1 MKRNLL
7 FAFLALC
14 CMSAS
19 SQIQKV
25 LLPMGQQTFRP
36 WVGKGYY
43 ASNED
48 VFPDDWMM
56 PEFDE
61 SEWGDVTGPIS
72 NDEGFYAE
80 TTLFEDNYAWW
91 VRRHFQLNDA
101 SRVQSLSL
109 SFIHDDGC
117 VVYLNGT
124 EIYRADYVVSEPWTR
139 QVDADLSAVLRN
151 GDNVLAVM
159 VDNFGGA
166 DAWLDCGLTAEM
178 MEGDETFQE
187 WIEEY
192 KEYEA
197 MYANMTELF
206 SLLMETEDEA
216 EKETVRM
223 QLKSSLYSAKKVA
236 ASYSSLQQYIAK
248 VTEYLAAN
256 EVEELREKL
265 NAAMK
270 FQPST
275 LTFEDEEQIAAASD
289 DMMRLLLLCT
299 YRDENVSIDQWQLY
313 NGYYSMEDGFNYE
326 IDKKHHLAEIRG
338 TNKVLDE
345 DTLNIPSVVKI
356 EGEYYLV
363 VSMRDN
369 NREQPNVQTMVLPE
383 TMRRLSYRALSEFRN
398 LKSLTMPATMERIE
412 EWGVFYN
419 CTQLSEIT
427 MLSDVPPTLDTDLQ
441 SLVKVVVPDGA
452 VKAYM
457 TSSRWKDF
465 LIVSEHPFE
474 LTINVEQ
481 SGDLGYLML
490 EETDYLP
497 NINKLTLTGTL
508 NDADWNALKA
518 LRNLVELDMSEI
530 TNTSIPERQ
539 FSNATV
545 SHVSLPSGLTEL
557 NYGTF
562 SSSRLES
569 VVIPPL
575 VTVIKNDCFEYCR
588 NLKEVTIPEGV
599 EQIYAY
605 AFRGCNLSTLTLP
618 SSLKSIMSYAFA
630 SNENLKS
637 VEFAEGLEYI
647 YNNAFEWNTSLEE
660 VTLPGSLKG
669 MDNDVFY
676 GCTSLKSITMHAV
689 LPPSTDGCPVNGID
703 MQDFIL
709 YVPGWSRIEYQSA
722 NGWSQF
728 PTIVATDYLPQNIQ
742 INRDFSFRLDESEVS
757 GFTPDISLM
766 WDNENTCGN
775 LWIRSSGKLSA
786 NHFSMYVSPYA
797 KQYDDSHRY
806 DGWYGETRYKS
817 NSLLVEGAMRAE
829 DVTLSLTCRKDRW
842 QFISFPFDVKMSDIQ
857 PVDNTTQWVVRTY
870 SGSNRAAMS
879 GDTWV
884 DLTSEDVLKA
894 GKGYIL
900 HCYKEGN
907 WDEPVMFSVKPDV
920 TSASRQNIF
929 LSEDRTCELDEFP
942 SEFVHNQSWNL
953 IGNPYP
959 CYYDT
964 RFMDFT
970 APFIV
975 WDSYNNRYVAYSPQD
990 DDYVLTPG
998 EAFFL
1003 QRPVDQATLTFAA
1016 AGRQSTIT
1024 ARDIEAVKKAPSLSK
1039 RFVCDLYL
1047 KGDSTTDRTR
1057 VVFNES
1063 ASLRYD
1069 LSLDANKLTPLLA
1082 KSAQLY
1088 TVYDG
1093 VRYAINERPWADET
1107 VELGLYIAEAGMY
1120 SFSFGRM
1127 DAGKAVLEDRVL
1139 GTFTELTAENG
1150 YTFNAEAGQMNGRFF
1165 LHFQQSATGV
1175 DAVNAETTTTA
1186 DAPVYNLAGQRV
1198 GKDAK
1203 GIVIQK
1209 GKKSLK

>member
-61 SEWGDVTGPIS
+61 SEWDDVTGPIS

-166 DAWLDCGLTAEM
+166 GGFLDCGLTAEM

-197 MYANMTELF
+197 MYADMTELF

-223 QLKSSLYSAKKVA
+223 QLKSSLDSAKKVA

-299 YRDENVSIDQWQLY
+299 YRDENVPIDQWQLY
-313 NGYYSMEDGFNYE
+313 YGYYSMEDGFNYE
-326 IDKKHHLAEIRG
+326 IDKTHHLAEIRG

-356 EGEYYLV
+356 EGEYYVV

-369 NREQPNVQTMVLPE
+369 NTEQPNVQAVALPE
-383 TMRRLSYRALSEFRN
+383 TMKRLSYRALAGFRN
-398 LKSLTMPATMERIE
+398 MKSLTVPAMMERIE
-412 EWGVFYN
+412 EWGVFDN
-419 CTQLSEIT
+419 CTQLSEMK
-427 MLSDVPPTLDTDLQ
+427 MLSATPPALSTDMPR
-441 SLVKVVVPDGA
+441 SLTVTVPDGA

-457 TSSRWKDF
+457 TSSRWKDN

-474 LTINVEQ
+474 LTINVGQ
-481 SGDLGYLML
+481 SGDLGYLLL

-497 NINKLTLTGTL
+497 NVNKLTLSGTL
-508 NDADWNALKA
+508 NDADWNTLKA
-518 LRNLVELDMSEI
+518 LKNLVELDMSDV
-530 TNTSIPERQ
+530 TNTTIPERQ
-539 FSNATV
+539 FSNTAV
-545 SHVSLPSGLTEL
+545 SRISLPSGLTDL
-557 NYGTF
+557 GYGTF
-562 SSSRLES
+562 SYSRLES
-569 VVIPPL
+569 IVIPPL
-575 VTVIKNDCFEYCR
+575 VTVIKNDCFRDCG

-599 EQIYAY
+599 EQIYHW

-618 SSLKSIMSYAFA
+618 SSLKSIWSYAFA

-647 YNNAFEWNTSLEE
+647 SNNAFEWNTSLEE
-660 VTLPGSLKG
+660 VTLPGSLNG
-669 MDNDVFY
+669 MSNDVFY

-709 YVPGWSRIEYQSA
+709 YVPGWSRIEYLSA
-722 NGWSQF
+722 SGWSQF

-766 WDNENTCGN
+766 WNDDNTCGN

-806 DGWYGETRYKS
+806 GGWYGETRYKS

-975 WDSYNNRYVAYSPQD
+975 WDSFNNRYVAYSPQD

-1069 LSLDANKLTPLLA
+1069 LSLDANKLTPLSA
-1082 KSAQLY
+1082 KADQLY

-1175 DAVNAETTTTA
+1175 DAVNAETTTT

-1203 GIVIQK
+1203 GIIIQK